1 MLFKLAKMRESV
13 EYNEELAPDKM
24 FQLSERFLPQS
35 DWSQAAQDWFSL
47 LSWERPHLI
56 NHLPCQYNVL
66 QCSTVVVPFAEF
78 YSNIPCGQETVIA
91 HYCGMEMNV

>member
-1 MLFKLAKMRESV
+1 MLLKLAKMRESV

-24 FQLSERFLPQS
+24 LQLSERFLPQS

-56 NHLPCQYNVL
+56 DHLPRQYNVL

-78 YSNIPCGQETVIA
+78 YSNIPCGQETAIA